1 MDRYDAFCR
10 TTANW
15 VRNATSAQRAAIR
28 QELREH
34 LEDHAAA
41 LMDSGMDAEE
51 AAQAAVDAM
60 GDPEKIGLELNR
72 TYPGQWKTAYHVICT
87 LCFLLCLIL
96 FVPISGAVA
105 SGIDAALQRH
115 AAARDAA
122 VYTSDAPG
130 ITPVEA
136 TYQVEECTLRVYGME
151 YAYRLADG
159 DNNPAVILH
168 LTTYSTDLWH
178 GNRSYL
184 LYHGCIAA
192 DQDGR
197 QLEAYDI
204 TSYGSNH
211 QPFDYPL
218 YQYIIYIDADTTAV
232 QLCYD
237 QYRYTAS
244 LSIPVH
250 WSAEEIRTV

>member
-1 MDRYDAFCR
+1 MDIYDTFCSAVLR
-10 TTANW
+10 A
-15 VRNATSAQRAAIR
+15 VPSATR
-28 QELREH
+28 QEQDALRRELREH

-41 LMDSGMDAEE
+41 LMELGADAED
-51 AAQAAVDAM
+51 AARTAVEAM
-60 GDPEKIGLELNR
+60 GDPEEIGLELNR
-72 TYPGQWKTAYHVICT
+72 AYPGQWKTAYHAICA
-87 LCFLLCLIL
+87 LCFLLCVI
-96 FVPISGAVA
+96 FFIPISGAVA
-105 SGIDAALQRH
+105 GDIDAVLQRH
-115 AAARDAA
+115 ATAQDAA
-122 VYTSDAPG
+122 VYRPDTPG

-151 YAYRLADG
+151 YAYRLAEG

-178 GNRSYL
+178 SNRSYR
-184 LYHGCIAA
+184 LYHGCTAA

-218 YQYIIYIDADTTAV
+218 YRYIIYIDADTTAV

-237 QYRYTAS
+237 IYGYTAS

-250 WSAEEIRTV
+250 WSAEEISAA